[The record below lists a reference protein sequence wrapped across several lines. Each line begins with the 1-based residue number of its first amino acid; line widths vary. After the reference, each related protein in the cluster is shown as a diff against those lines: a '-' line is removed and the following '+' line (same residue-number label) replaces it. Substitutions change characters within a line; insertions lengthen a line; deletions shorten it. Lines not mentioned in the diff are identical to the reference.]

1 MYRVILIAAAAAVMS
16 SAALAG
22 DLSSNPP
29 TSTQTCL
36 DVDGSSLP
44 VVCSVPASRLD
55 KRENF
60 CSCPEGHQVKTP
72 VCANGQ
78 KPQAENRI
86 FVRAR
91 RAAARDGSLMGDS
104 YQGQPMCVAPRR
116 G

>member
-1 MYRVILIAAAAAVMS
+1 MYPVILIAAAAALVS
-16 SAALAG
+16 SAAMAG

-29 TSTQTCL
+29 TSTEICL

-60 CSCPEGHQVKTP
+60 CSCPEGHQVTTP

-78 KPQAENRI
+78 KPQAENRT
-86 FVRAR
+86 FLRAR
-91 RAAARDGSLMGDS
+91 RTAARDGSLLGDS

>member
-16 SAALAG
+16 SSAFAA
-22 DLSSNPP
+22 DLSANPP
-29 TSTQTCL
+29 TRTKTCL

-44 VVCSVPASRLD
+44 VVCSLPASRLD
-55 KRENF
+55 MRENF
-60 CSCPEGHQVKTP
+60 CSCPAGHMVDTP

-78 KPQAENRI
+78 KPQAENRTYL
-86 FVRAR
+86 RAR
-91 RAAARDGSLMGDS
+91 RAAARDGSLLGDS